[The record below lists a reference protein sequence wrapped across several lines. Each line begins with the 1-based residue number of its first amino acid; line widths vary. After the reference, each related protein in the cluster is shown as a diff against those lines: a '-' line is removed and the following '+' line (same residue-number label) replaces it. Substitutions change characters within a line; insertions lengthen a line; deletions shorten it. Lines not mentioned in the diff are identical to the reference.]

1 MRVWILRLR
10 VCDRYALKLKQSTW
24 VQNIL
29 CWTDNELMPVF
40 VCNHYPFFFSS
51 NYFYLFI
58 KDLRQVFKPSPL
70 ITKGPRGNPLKSR
83 DRLNIPKLVSD
94 CMTICLVLQHSRH
107 TFSALFNLS
116 GLCDCFDQFEWQKN
130 VSVLALSS
138 QATCTSC
145 PVKVSST
152 ESWLAEHWHKLHKI
166 LTFST
171 FPRYKFMLHQFS

>member
-70 ITKGPRGNPLKSR
+70 ITKGPRGNPLESR
-83 DRLNIPKLVSD
+83 DRLTVPKLVSD
-94 CMTICLVLQHSRH
+94 CMTICLVLQHTLIWVDSVTVLTNLNGRRTCQFLPCLVRQPVLH
-107 TFSALFNLS
+107 ALCRSA
-116 GLCDCFDQFEWQKN
+116 QQK
-130 VSVLALSS
+130 AD
-138 QATCTSC
+138 
-145 PVKVSST
+145 
-152 ESWLAEHWHKLHKI
+152 
-166 LTFST
+166 
-171 FPRYKFMLHQFS
+171 